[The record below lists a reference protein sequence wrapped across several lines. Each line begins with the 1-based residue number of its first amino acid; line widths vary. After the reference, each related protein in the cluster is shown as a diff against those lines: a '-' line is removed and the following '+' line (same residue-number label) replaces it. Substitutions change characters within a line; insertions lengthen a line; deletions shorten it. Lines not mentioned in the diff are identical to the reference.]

1 MTHLD
6 QRFHPGLE
14 GRVLGHDQ
22 HPDGF
27 DGAVPRL
34 GTAAGPPAQ
43 RRAGRFDSVEW
54 IGLAAA
60 APFLS
65 VRSVDFDD
73 LDTHSAQI
81 AGQPS
86 SIAARALDADLG
98 DVTEGLEP
106 VQQRIVSG
114 RVGSLDGPDPSR
126 HPVGPLRDPG
136 RVRTIDD

>member
-6 QRFHPGLE
+6 QRFHPGLK
-14 GRVLGHDQ
+14 GRALGHDQ

-27 DGAVPRL
+27 DG
-34 GTAAGPPAQ
+34 
-43 RRAGRFDSVEW
+43 VER

-86 SIAARALDADLG
+86 SIGARALDADLG

-126 HPVGPLRDPG
+126 HPLGPLRDPG